1 MAGMNDEGR
10 QWYVVNTYSGH
21 ENKVK
26 ENILKRVESM
36 GIQDCLF
43 NVVIP
48 EHVET
53 EIKDGKKI
61 NVTKNMFPGYV
72 LVEMIMT
79 DEAWYV
85 VRNTSGV
92 TGFIG
97 SSGGGAKPFPLAR
110 HEMEPILRNMGIT
123 TNDVKVAYDVGDEVN
138 IMGGPFVG
146 KSGKVDAID
155 TDRQTA
161 RVLVDMIGRKTPIE
175 VELIHLEK
183 AE

>member
-1 MAGMNDEGR
+1 
-10 QWYVVNTYSGH
+10 
-21 ENKVK
+21 
-26 ENILKRVESM
+26 
-36 GIQDCLF
+36 
-43 NVVIP
+43 
-48 EHVET
+48 
-53 EIKDGKKI
+53 
-61 NVTKNMFPGYV
+61 
-72 LVEMIMT
+72 MIMT

-110 HEMEPILRNMGIT
+110 HEIEPILRNMGIT